1 MIPTDIK
8 PAKPVPV
15 LEAFIKAKCPRC
27 RRGDIYSTPT
37 YSLGGQKMYE
47 RCSHCGLHYEREPGY
62 WYVAMFVSYAFNVA
76 EMVTFAVGL
85 HILTGSNSPW
95 LYVAVLMGVV
105 LVLSPFNYRYSRVAL
120 LYWLTPGLNYEAWR
134 AEDRYKVETPQPP
147 TPGAIEKDKNV

>member
-1 MIPTDIK
+1 MTPDNKT
-8 PAKPVPV
+8 PQGYVPV

-37 YSLGGQKMYE
+37 YSFGGQKMHE

-76 EMVTFAVGL
+76 EMVTFAIGL

-95 LYVAVLMGVV
+95 VYVAVLMGVIF
-105 LVLSPFNYRYSRVAL
+105 VLSPFNYRYSRVAL
-120 LYWLTPGLNYEAWR
+120 LYWLTPGLNYESWR
-134 AEDRYKVETPQPP
+134 AEDKNKVNQAPEPSE
-147 TPGAIEKDKNV
+147 GR